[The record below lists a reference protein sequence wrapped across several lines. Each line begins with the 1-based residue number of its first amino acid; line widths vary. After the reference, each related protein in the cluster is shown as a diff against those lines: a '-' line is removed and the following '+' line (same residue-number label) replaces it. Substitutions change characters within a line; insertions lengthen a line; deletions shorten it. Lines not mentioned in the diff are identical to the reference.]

1 MSATM
6 SLTAQSSLQLGKRY
20 GRSREEEDEEDQIT
34 KFMKLVDKDNNDE
47 QYVPAARRRQEIE
60 EKIIA
65 YKKGSITEVT
75 AESEYVIDST
85 VESTYDQLVDPT
97 DFSKLIKSDENRQQ
111 SLLLQ
116 AAELRKVQATMNQAS
131 LKKQKQQYSE
141 MVLLKEANQVQTNAL
156 QSSEEIASGVKFK
169 EALKTSWRAPRYIT
183 EKPESFHDS
192 IRTKWHIIV
201 EGDDCAP
208 PIKSFK
214 EMKLPKCILDALQKK
229 NINRPT
235 PIQVQGLPAL
245 FTGRD
250 IIGIAFTG
258 SGKTLTFS
266 LPMIMFALEE
276 VQQTYIH
283 TNLPR
288 TKSLHKTLTVHIHK
302 YTYIHTYINT
312 YIHTYINTYIHIYIP
327 HITYIHTC
335 KHTYIPRTNSLH
347 QTTILKGDEH
357 AIGGQGGAHR
367 LGAVSI
373 SGTRPPD
380 L

>member
-6 SLTAQSSLQLGKRY
+6 STQRNFQLGKRY
-20 GRSREEEDEEDQIT
+20 GLSREEDEEEDQIT
-34 KFMKLVDKDNNDE
+34 KFMKLVEKDNNDE
-47 QYVPAARRRQEIE
+47 QYVPAARRRQEIQ

-65 YKKGSITEVT
+65 YKKVSIAQTIVETDDATES
-75 AESEYVIDST
+75 A
-85 VESTYDQLVDPT
+85 VESSNELVDPT
-97 DFSKLIKSDENRQQ
+97 DFSKLIKTDENRQQ

-156 QSSEEIASGVKFK
+156 QSSEEIATGIKFS
-169 EALKTSWRAPRYIT
+169 EPLKTTWRAPRYIT
-183 EKPESFHDS
+183 EKPESFHES
-192 IRTKWHIIV
+192 IRKKWHIIV
-201 EGDDCAP
+201 EGEDCAP

-214 EMKLPKCILDALQKK
+214 EMKIPKCILDALQKK
-229 NINRPT
+229 NISRPT

-276 VQQTYIH
+276 VA
-283 TNLPR
+283 
-288 TKSLHKTLTVHIHK
+288 
-302 YTYIHTYINT
+302 YIHTYF
-312 YIHTYINTYIHIYIP
+312 HTYIDTYINIYIHI
-327 HITYIHTC
+327 
-335 KHTYIPRTNSLH
+335 
-347 QTTILKGDEH
+347 QTILCP
-357 AIGGQGGAHR
+357 I
-367 LGAVSI
+367 
-373 SGTRPPD
+373 
-380 L
+380 